1 MYYTKRTAA
10 RINLDNLI
18 FNAKSYKAA
27 LADDVSLMCVVKAD
41 AYGHSVKA
49 VSKCL
54 QEDLNIKWFAV
65 SNIGEAIE
73 LRENQIT
80 GNILILGY
88 TDPAEADTLI
98 KYDIIQACV
107 DLSYAEE
114 LNRFASKG
122 KVSIHIKLDTG
133 MTRIGIPCGDI
144 INAVKDAEK
153 IYALENLSVTGI
165 FTHLC
170 AADSDS
176 PGDIA
181 YTDMQINRIKEVKR
195 LMNQD
200 GYDTGVCHW
209 LNSAGGVYT
218 GGQGSDLAR
227 LGIILYG
234 LYPNHALDVPIEM
247 KPVMELV
254 STISMVK
261 SVKPGTFV
269 GYGRTFCAEKDMKI
283 ATITVGYADGYP
295 RLLSNRGEVIIKGRK
310 CKIVGNVCMD
320 QIMADVTQL
329 DVSAGDEAVLIGIQN
344 GEQITADDI
353 ADLCGTIGYEITCG
367 ISKRVP
373 RIIIKNGEQVG
384 LE

>member
-27 LADDVSLMCVVKAD
+27 LPDETSLMCVVKAD
-41 AYGHSVKA
+41 AYGHGVKA

-54 QEDLNIKWFAV
+54 QEDLKIKWFAV
-65 SNIGEAIE
+65 SNIDEAIE

-88 TDPAEADTLI
+88 TDPIEADTLI

-107 DLSYAEE
+107 DLSYAET
-114 LNRFASKG
+114 LNRFATKG
-122 KVSIHIKLDTG
+122 KVSVHIKLDTG

-153 IYALENLSVTGI
+153 IYSLKNLSVKGI

-170 AADSDS
+170 VADSDS
-176 PGDIA
+176 SDNIA
-181 YTDMQINRIKEVKR
+181 YTDMQISRIKEIKR
-195 LMNQD
+195 LMNKD

-218 GGQGSDLAR
+218 KQHGSDLAR

-254 STISMVK
+254 STVSMVK
-261 SVKPGTFV
+261 NIKADTFI
-269 GYGRTFCAEKDMKI
+269 GYGRTFCAKEDMKI

-295 RLLSNRGEVIIKGRK
+295 RLLSNRGAVVINGKR

-320 QIMADVTQL
+320 QIMADVTGV
-329 DVSAGDEAVLIGIQN
+329 DVSAGDEVVLIGERN
-344 GEQITADDI
+344 GEKITADDI

-373 RIIIKNGEQVG
+373 RIIIKNNEQI
-384 LE
+384 EIN

>member
-122 KVSIHIKLDTG
+122 KVSVHIKLDTG
-133 MTRIGIPCGDI
+133 MTRIGIPCSDI

-153 IYALENLSVTGI
+153 IYALKNLSVTGI

-170 AADSDS
+170 AADSDT
-176 PGDIA
+176 PDDIA
-181 YTDMQINRIKEVKR
+181 YTDMQISRIKEVKR

-218 GGQGSDLAR
+218 EGQGSDLAR

-295 RLLSNRGEVIIKGRK
+295 RLLSNRGEVIIKGMK

-320 QIMADVTQL
+320 QIMADVTEL

-373 RIIIKNGEQVG
+373 RIIIKNGEQIE

>member
-65 SNIGEAIE
+65 SNISEAIE

-107 DLSYAEE
+107 DLSYAED

-122 KVSIHIKLDTG
+122 KVKIHIKLDTG

-153 IYALENLSVTGI
+153 IYALKNLSVTGI

-176 PGDIA
+176 PDDIA
-181 YTDMQINRIKEVKR
+181 YTDMQISRIKEVKR

-218 GGQGSDLAR
+218 EGQGSDLAR

-320 QIMADVTQL
+320 QIMADVTEL

-373 RIIIKNGEQVG
+373 RIIIKNGEQIG

>member
-27 LADDVSLMCVVKAD
+27 LCSDTSLMCVVKAD
-41 AYGHSVKA
+41 AYGHGVKA

-54 QEDLNIKWFAV
+54 QDELNVKWFAV
-65 SNIGEAIE
+65 SNIDEAIE

-98 KYDIIQACV
+98 NYNIIQACV
-107 DLSYAEE
+107 DLSYAKE
-114 LNRFASKG
+114 LNRFATKG
-122 KVSIHIKLDTG
+122 KVSVHIKLDTG

-144 INAVKDAEK
+144 KTAVKNAEE
-153 IYALENLSVTGI
+153 IYTLQNLSVKGI

-170 AADSDS
+170 VADSDS
-176 PGDIA
+176 PDNIA
-181 YTDMQINRIKEVKR
+181 YTDMQISRIKEVKR
-195 LMNQD
+195 LLNVD
-200 GYDTGVCHW
+200 GYDTGICHW

-218 GGQGSDLAR
+218 KQQGSDLAR

-234 LYPNHALDVPIEM
+234 LYPNHALEVPIEM

-254 STISMVK
+254 STVSMVK
-261 SVKPGTFV
+261 YIKADTFI
-269 GYGRTFCAEKDMKI
+269 GYGRTFCAKKDMKV
-283 ATITVGYADGYP
+283 ATVTVGYADGYP
-295 RLLSNRGEVIIKGRK
+295 RLLSNKGEVIINGNR

-320 QIMADVTQL
+320 QIMADVTGIQ
-329 DVSAGDEAVLIGIQN
+329 VSAGDEVVLIGERN
-344 GEQITADDI
+344 GEKITADDI

-373 RIIIKNGEQVG
+373 RIIIKNNEQIG
-384 LE
+384 ID

>member
-122 KVSIHIKLDTG
+122 KVKIHIKLDTG
-133 MTRIGIPCGDI
+133 MTRIGIPCDDI

-176 PGDIA
+176 PDDIA
-181 YTDMQINRIKEVKR
+181 YTDMQISRIKEVKR

-218 GGQGSDLAR
+218 EGQGSDLAR

-254 STISMVK
+254 STVSMVK

-295 RLLSNRGEVIIKGRK
+295 RLLSNRGEVIIKGKK
-310 CKIVGNVCMD
+310 CKIIGNVCMD
-320 QIMADVTQL
+320 QIMADVTEL
-329 DVSAGDEAVLIGIQN
+329 DISAGDEAVLIGIQN

-373 RIIIKNGEQVG
+373 RIIIKNGEQIG

>member
-65 SNIGEAIE
+65 SNISEAIE

-170 AADSDS
+170 AADSDT
-176 PGDIA
+176 PDDIA
-181 YTDMQINRIKEVKR
+181 YTDMQISRIKEVKR

-218 GGQGSDLAR
+218 EGQDSDLAR

-320 QIMADVTQL
+320 QIMADVTEL

-373 RIIIKNGEQVG
+373 RIIIKNGEQIG

>member
-65 SNIGEAIE
+65 SNISEAIE

-122 KVSIHIKLDTG
+122 KVKIHIKLDTG
-133 MTRIGIPCGDI
+133 MTRIGIPCDDI

-153 IYALENLSVTGI
+153 IYALKNLSVKGI

-170 AADSDS
+170 AADSDT
-176 PGDIA
+176 PDDIA
-181 YTDMQINRIKEVKR
+181 YTDMQISRIKEVKR

-218 GGQGSDLAR
+218 EGQGSDLAR

-254 STISMVK
+254 STVSMVK

-320 QIMADVTQL
+320 QIMADVTEL

>member
-27 LADDVSLMCVVKAD
+27 LPDEISLMCVVKAD

-54 QEDLNIKWFAV
+54 QEDLEIKWFAV
-65 SNIGEAIE
+65 SNIDEAIE
-73 LRENQIT
+73 LRENGIT

-88 TDPAEADTLI
+88 TDPAEADILI
-98 KYDIIQACV
+98 KYDIIQACI
-107 DLSYAEE
+107 DLSYAET
-114 LNRFASKG
+114 LNRFAEKG
-122 KVSIHIKLDTG
+122 KVKVHIKLDTG
-133 MTRIGIPCGDI
+133 MTRIGIPCDDI
-144 INAVKDAEK
+144 KRAVKDAEK
-153 IYALENLSVTGI
+153 IYALENLSVKGI

-170 AADSDS
+170 VADSDS
-176 PGDIA
+176 YDNIA
-181 YTDMQINRIKEVKR
+181 YTDMQINRIKEVKQ
-195 LMNQD
+195 LMNKD
-200 GYDTGVCHW
+200 GYDTEICHW
-209 LNSAGGVYT
+209 LNSAGGIYSKSK
-218 GGQGSDLAR
+218 GSDLSR

-234 LYPNHALDVPIEM
+234 LYPNHSLEIPIDI

-254 STISMVK
+254 STVSMVK
-261 SVKPGTFV
+261 NIKSDTFV
-269 GYGRTFCAEKDMKI
+269 GYGRTFCAENDMKI
-283 ATITVGYADGYP
+283 ATVTVGYADGYP
-295 RLLSNRGEVIIKGRK
+295 RLLSNKGSVIINGKK
-310 CKIVGNVCMD
+310 CRIVGNVCMD
-320 QIMADVTQL
+320 QIMVDVTEI
-329 DVSAGDEAVLIGIQN
+329 DVSAGDEAVLIGNRN

-373 RIIIKNGEQVG
+373 RIIVKNGKQIG

>member
-107 DLSYAEE
+107 DLSYAEA
-114 LNRFASKG
+114 LNRFAAKG
-122 KVSIHIKLDTG
+122 KVKVHIKLDTG
-133 MTRIGIPCGDI
+133 MTRIGIPCSDI

-176 PGDIA
+176 PDDIA
-181 YTDMQINRIKEVKR
+181 YTDMQISRIKEVKR

-218 GGQGSDLAR
+218 EGQGSDLAR

-320 QIMADVTQL
+320 QIMADVTEL

-373 RIIIKNGEQVG
+373 RIIIKNGEQIG

>member
-65 SNIGEAIE
+65 SNISEAIE

-122 KVSIHIKLDTG
+122 KVKIHIKLDTG

-176 PGDIA
+176 PDDIA
-181 YTDMQINRIKEVKR
+181 YTDMQISRIKEVKR

-218 GGQGSDLAR
+218 EGQGSDLAR

-254 STISMVK
+254 STVSMVK

-320 QIMADVTQL
+320 QIMADVTEL
-329 DVSAGDEAVLIGIQN
+329 DVSSGDEAVLIGIQN

>member
-1 MYYTKRTAA
+1 MYHTKRTAA

-122 KVSIHIKLDTG
+122 KVKIHIKLDTG

-170 AADSDS
+170 AADSDT
-176 PGDIA
+176 PDDIA
-181 YTDMQINRIKEVKR
+181 YTDMQISRIKEVKR

-218 GGQGSDLAR
+218 EGQDSDLAR

-320 QIMADVTQL
+320 QIMADVTEL

-373 RIIIKNGEQVG
+373 RIIIKNGEQIG

>member
-153 IYALENLSVTGI
+153 IYALKNLSVTGI

-170 AADSDS
+170 AADSDT
-176 PGDIA
+176 PDDIA
-181 YTDMQINRIKEVKR
+181 YTDMQISRIKEVKR

-218 GGQGSDLAR
+218 EGQGSDLAR

-320 QIMADVTQL
+320 QIMADVTEL

>member
-65 SNIGEAIE
+65 SNISEAIE

-122 KVSIHIKLDTG
+122 KVKIHIKLDTG
-133 MTRIGIPCGDI
+133 MTRIGIPCDDI

-153 IYALENLSVTGI
+153 IYALKNLSVKGI

-176 PGDIA
+176 PDDIA
-181 YTDMQINRIKEVKR
+181 YTDMQISRIKEVKR

-218 GGQGSDLAR
+218 EGQGSDLAR

-254 STISMVK
+254 STVSMVK

-320 QIMADVTQL
+320 QIMADVTEL
-329 DVSAGDEAVLIGIQN
+329 DVSSGDEAVLIGIQN

>member
-65 SNIGEAIE
+65 SNISEAIE

-114 LNRFASKG
+114 LNRFAAKG
-122 KVSIHIKLDTG
+122 KVKIHIKLDTG

-170 AADSDS
+170 AADSDT
-176 PGDIA
+176 PDDIA
-181 YTDMQINRIKEVKR
+181 YTDMQISRIKEVKR

-218 GGQGSDLAR
+218 EGQGSGLAR

-254 STISMVK
+254 STVSMVK

-320 QIMADVTQL
+320 QIMADVTEL

>member
-122 KVSIHIKLDTG
+122 KVKIHIKLDTG
-133 MTRIGIPCGDI
+133 MTRIGIPCSDI

-176 PGDIA
+176 PDDIA
-181 YTDMQINRIKEVKR
+181 YTDMQISRIKEVKR

-218 GGQGSDLAR
+218 EGQGSDLAR

-320 QIMADVTQL
+320 QIMADVTEL

-373 RIIIKNGEQVG
+373 RIIIKNGEQIG

>member
-65 SNIGEAIE
+65 SNISEAIE

-122 KVSIHIKLDTG
+122 KVKIHIKLDTG

-170 AADSDS
+170 AADSDT
-176 PGDIA
+176 PDDIA
-181 YTDMQINRIKEVKR
+181 YTDMQISRIKEVKR

-218 GGQGSDLAR
+218 EGQDSDLAR

-254 STISMVK
+254 STVSMVK

-320 QIMADVTQL
+320 QIMADVTEL
-329 DVSAGDEAVLIGIQN
+329 DVSSGDEAVLIGIQN

>member
-122 KVSIHIKLDTG
+122 KVKIHIKLDTG

-170 AADSDS
+170 AADSDT
-176 PGDIA
+176 PDDIV
-181 YTDMQINRIKEVKR
+181 YTDMQISRIKEVKR

-218 GGQGSDLAR
+218 EGQDSDLAR

-320 QIMADVTQL
+320 QIMADVTEL

-373 RIIIKNGEQVG
+373 RIIIKNGEQIE

>member
-170 AADSDS
+170 AADSDT
-176 PGDIA
+176 PDDIA
-181 YTDMQINRIKEVKR
+181 YTDMQISRIKEVKR

-218 GGQGSDLAR
+218 EGQGSDLAR

-254 STISMVK
+254 STVSMVK

-320 QIMADVTQL
+320 QIMADVTEL
-329 DVSAGDEAVLIGIQN
+329 DVSSGDEAVLIGIQN

>member
-107 DLSYAEE
+107 DLSYAEA

-122 KVSIHIKLDTG
+122 KVSVHIKLDTG

-153 IYALENLSVTGI
+153 IYALKNLSVTGI

-170 AADSDS
+170 AADSDT

-181 YTDMQINRIKEVKR
+181 YTDMQISRIKEVKR

-218 GGQGSDLAR
+218 EGQDSDLAR

-254 STISMVK
+254 STVSMVK

-320 QIMADVTQL
+320 QIMADVTEL

-373 RIIIKNGEQVG
+373 RIIIKNGEQIG